1 MDEFSAE
8 VMAFMRECTGKEPQW
23 RCVSGAGVCVDAEER
38 LAAVIVPLDF
48 FSSGGTAE
56 RLISAG
62 AAISGWTAA
71 DRMFLYEDRWR
82 NSGPAVRAM
91 MRVRMGQGLR
101 VFARNCEVRPIAPET
116 AAAFLQRNHVYGSA
130 RARYRLGLFRVRST
144 GNAEAGMDRTPGM
157 VAVATFS
164 SGQRRED
171 GTLSYEWVRYASAQ
185 GVRVVGGMGRL
196 LDAFVT
202 TVGDGTPVD
211 VMTYA
216 DLEWYDGRSYRRLG
230 FKPCGD
236 RAPVWFLCRPGC
248 PGRQICRSG
257 AALDED
263 DGVRI
268 CNLGS
273 RKYVLRKRQCLNARG
288 ACRQEKQSC

>member
-1 MDEFSAE
+1 MDEFSTE

-48 FSSGGTAE
+48 FRSGGTAE

-101 VFARNCEVRPIAPET
+101 VFARNCEVRAVTPE
-116 AAAFLQRNHVYGSA
+116 AAASFLQRNHVYGSA
-130 RARYRLGLFRVRST
+130 RARYRLGLFRIRST
-144 GNAEAGMDRTPGM
+144 GNAEAGMDQTPGM

-164 SGQRRED
+164 DGRRRED
-171 GTLSYEWVRYASAQ
+171 GTVSYEWVRYASVQ

-196 LDAFVT
+196 LDAFVA
-202 TVGDGTPVD
+202 TVGDGIPMD

-216 DLEWYDGRSYRRLG
+216 DLEWYDGRSYLRLG

-248 PGRQICRSG
+248 PGRQVCRTE
-257 AALDED
+257 AAVDEV
-263 DGVRI
+263 DGVKI

>member
-1 MDEFSAE
+1 
-8 VMAFMRECTGKEPQW
+8 MRECTGKEPQW

-48 FSSGGTAE
+48 FRSGGTAE
-56 RLISAG
+56 RLVSVE
-62 AAISGWTAA
+62 AAISELTAA

-82 NSGPAVRAM
+82 NSGTAVRAM

-101 VFARNCEVRPIAPET
+101 VFARNCEVRAVTPE
-116 AAAFLQRNHVYGSA
+116 AAASFLQRNHVYGSA
-130 RARYRLGLFRVRST
+130 RARYRLGLFRIRST
-144 GNAEAGMDRTPGM
+144 GNAEAGMDQTPGM

-164 SGQRRED
+164 DGRRKED
-171 GTLSYEWVRYASAQ
+171 GTVSYEWVRYASVQ

-196 LDAFVT
+196 LDAFVA
-202 TVGDGTPVD
+202 TVGDGTPMD

-248 PGRQICRSG
+248 SGRQICRTE
-257 AALDED
+257 AAVDEE
-263 DGVRI
+263 DGVKI

-273 RKYVLRKRQCLNARG
+273 RKYILCSR
-288 ACRQEKQSC
+288 

>member
-1 MDEFSAE
+1 MDEFSTE
-8 VMAFMRECTGKEPQW
+8 VMAFMRECTGKEPLW

-48 FSSGGTAE
+48 FRSGGSVE

-91 MRVRMGQGLR
+91 MRVRMGQGLG
-101 VFARNCEVRPIAPET
+101 VFARNCEVRAVTPE
-116 AAAFLQRNHVYGSA
+116 AAASFLQRNHVYGSA
-130 RARYRLGLFRVRST
+130 RARYRLGLFRIRST
-144 GNAEAGMDRTPGM
+144 GNAEAGMDQTPGM

-164 SGQRRED
+164 DGRRRED
-171 GTLSYEWVRYASAQ
+171 GTVSYEWVRYASVQ

-196 LDAFVT
+196 LDAFVA
-202 TVGDGTPVD
+202 TVGDGTPMD

-216 DLEWYDGRSYRRLG
+216 DLEWYDGRSYLRLG

-248 PGRQICRSG
+248 HGRQICRTE
-257 AALDED
+257 AAVDEV
-263 DGVRI
+263 DGVKI

-273 RKYVLRKRQCLNARG
+273 RKYILCSR
-288 ACRQEKQSC
+288 

>member
-1 MDEFSAE
+1 MDEFSTE
-8 VMAFMRECTGKEPQW
+8 VMAFMRECTGKEPLW

-101 VFARNCEVRPIAPET
+101 VFARNCEVRAVTPE
-116 AAAFLQRNHVYGSA
+116 AAASFLQRNHVYGSA
-130 RARYRLGLFRVRST
+130 RARYRLGLFRIRST
-144 GNAEAGMDRTPGM
+144 GNAEAGMDQTPGM

-164 SGQRRED
+164 DGRRRED
-171 GTLSYEWVRYASAQ
+171 GTVSYEWVRYASVQ

-196 LDAFVT
+196 LDAFVA
-202 TVGDGTPVD
+202 TVGDGTPMD

-216 DLEWYDGRSYRRLG
+216 DLEWYDGRSYLRLG

-248 PGRQICRSG
+248 PGRQVCRTE
-257 AALDED
+257 AAVDEE
-263 DGVRI
+263 DGVKI

-273 RKYVLRKRQCLNARG
+273 RKYILCSR
-288 ACRQEKQSC
+288 

>member
-1 MDEFSAE
+1 MDEFSTE
-8 VMAFMRECTGKEPQW
+8 VMAFMRECTGKEPLW

-101 VFARNCEVRPIAPET
+101 VFARNCEVRAVTPE
-116 AAAFLQRNHVYGSA
+116 AAASFLQRNHVYGSA
-130 RARYRLGLFRVRST
+130 RARYRLGLFRIRST
-144 GNAEAGMDRTPGM
+144 GNAEAGMDQTPGM

-164 SGQRRED
+164 DGRRRED
-171 GTLSYEWVRYASAQ
+171 GTVSYEWVRYASVQ

-196 LDAFVT
+196 LDAFVA
-202 TVGDGTPVD
+202 TVGDGTPMD

-248 PGRQICRSG
+248 SGRQICRTE
-257 AALDED
+257 AAVDEV
-263 DGVRI
+263 DGVKI

-273 RKYVLRKRQCLNARG
+273 RKYILCSR
-288 ACRQEKQSC
+288 

>member
-1 MDEFSAE
+1 MDEFSTE
-8 VMAFMRECTGKEPQW
+8 VMAFMRECTGKEPLW

-48 FSSGGTAE
+48 FRSGGSVE

-101 VFARNCEVRPIAPET
+101 VFARNCEVRAVTPE
-116 AAAFLQRNHVYGSA
+116 AAASFLQRNHVYGSA
-130 RARYRLGLFRVRST
+130 RARYRLGLFRIRST
-144 GNAEAGMDRTPGM
+144 GNAEAGMDQTPGM

-164 SGQRRED
+164 DGRRRED
-171 GTLSYEWVRYASAQ
+171 GTVSYEWVRYASVQ

-196 LDAFVT
+196 LDAFVA
-202 TVGDGTPVD
+202 TVGDGTPMD

-216 DLEWYDGRSYRRLG
+216 DLEWYDGRSYLRLG

-248 PGRQICRSG
+248 PGRQVCRTE
-257 AALDED
+257 AAVDEV
-263 DGVRI
+263 DGVKI

-273 RKYVLRKRQCLNARG
+273 RKYVLCGR
-288 ACRQEKQSC
+288 

>member
-48 FSSGGTAE
+48 FRSGGTAE

-101 VFARNCEVRPIAPET
+101 VFARNCEARAVTPE
-116 AAAFLQRNHVYGSA
+116 AAASFLQRNHVYGSA
-130 RARYRLGLFRVRST
+130 RARYRLGLFRIRST
-144 GNAEAGMDRTPGM
+144 GNAEAGMDQTPGM

-164 SGQRRED
+164 DGRRRED
-171 GTLSYEWVRYASAQ
+171 GTVSYEWVRYASVQ

-196 LDAFVT
+196 LDAFVA
-202 TVGDGTPVD
+202 TVGDGTPMD

-216 DLEWYDGRSYRRLG
+216 DLEWYDGRSYLRLD

-248 PGRQICRSG
+248 PGRQVCRTE
-257 AALDED
+257 AAVDEV
-263 DGVRI
+263 DGVKI

-273 RKYVLRKRQCLNARG
+273 RKYVLCGR
-288 ACRQEKQSC
+288 